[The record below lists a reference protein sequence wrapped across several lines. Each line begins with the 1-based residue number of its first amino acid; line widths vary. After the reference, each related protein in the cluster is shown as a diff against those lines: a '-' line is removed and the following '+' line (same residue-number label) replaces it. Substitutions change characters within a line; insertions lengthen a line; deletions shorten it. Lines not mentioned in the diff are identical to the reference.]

1 MARSTEYARRT
12 RTASGAGARRG
23 RETAGPEELSAMAA
37 QRPRGASYD
46 EARDWGA
53 IGLFAA
59 GMAIGLALG
68 AGTALLTA
76 PMSGR
81 ETREYLGDRVEERWS
96 GLRDEVR
103 GMGRRGRRKLRRA
116 LSRGRWAAEDVVD
129 RGTR

>member
-1 MARSTEYARRT
+1 MARSTEYARRA
-12 RTASGAGARRG
+12 RGAAGAPGRRN
-23 RETAGPEELSAMAA
+23 REAASPEALAALAA
-37 QRPRGASYD
+37 QRPSGASYD
-46 EARDWGA
+46 EPRDWGS

-59 GMAIGLALG
+59 GLALGIALG

-81 ETREYLGDRVEERWS
+81 ETRQYLGDRVEERWS

-103 GMGRRGRRKLRRA
+103 FMGRRGRRKLRRA